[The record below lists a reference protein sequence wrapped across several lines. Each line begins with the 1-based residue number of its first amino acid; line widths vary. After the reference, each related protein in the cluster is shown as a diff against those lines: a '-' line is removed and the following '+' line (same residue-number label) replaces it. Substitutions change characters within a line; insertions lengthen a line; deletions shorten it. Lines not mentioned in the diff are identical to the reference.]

1 MGSWIARRARRT
13 PDRVAVIY
21 CGTVLTY
28 AGLHQRVTRLAHG
41 LRGLGVRRG
50 DRVAYLGP
58 NHPSFLET
66 LFAAGTLGAVV
77 VPLNA
82 RLAVPEL
89 ARHLA
94 GSGSTMLIYGAGQ
107 AQTVAALR
115 PGLGPGHVVALAEP
129 GEREIDYTELLATGT
144 GAAIDEPVSL
154 DDPFLIMYTSGTT
167 GGAKGATLTHGNITW
182 NALNVLVDA
191 DFRQDEVALV
201 VAPLFHTAA
210 LNMLC
215 LPTLLKGGA
224 VLIEPGFEPGRA
236 LEVIGRHRVT
246 SLFGVPA
253 IYDAMAAHPGWAAAD
268 LSSLRMLLCG
278 GAPVPGATIRTYTE
292 RGLAFI
298 QGYGMTETS
307 PGALLLDAAHVQ
319 TKAGS
324 AGVPHFFTEVR
335 VARPDESEAAPGE
348 TGEILV
354 AGPNVMRGYWNQPE
368 ATAAVLAGGTWLRSG
383 DAGAADEDGYVF
395 VVDRIKDMIIS
406 GGENVYPAEV
416 ENVLREHPAVADC
429 GVIGVP
435 DARWGEV
442 GRAVVVLRPG
452 AQASEG
458 ELLGFLDGRIARYK
472 IPKSVRY
479 ADALPRTGTG
489 KILKK
494 RLRETHG
501 ASASPGEHSSS
512 PGASPRTPWPGTPQ
526 SADGA

>member
-1 MGSWIARRARRT
+1 LRNDGVGSWIARRARRT
-13 PDRVAVIY
+13 PGRAAIVHD
-21 CGTVLTY
+21 GGELTY
-28 AGLHQRVTRLAHG
+28 AQLHERVTRLAHG
-41 LRGLGVRRG
+41 LRGLGVCRG

-58 NHPSFLET
+58 NHPAFLET
-66 LFAAGTLGAVV
+66 LFAVGTLGAVL
-77 VPLNA
+77 VPLNT

-89 ARHLA
+89 ARHLS
-94 GSGSTMLIYGAGQ
+94 GSGSRALIYGAGQ
-107 AQTVAALR
+107 AGAAASLR
-115 PGLGPGHVVALAEP
+115 AGTGVRDVVALAGAAG
-129 GEREIDYTELLATGT
+129 GERGYEALLAASAG
-144 GAAIDEPVSL
+144 GPIDEPVSL

-167 GGAKGATLTHGNITW
+167 GGSKGATLTHGNITW
-182 NALNVLVDA
+182 NALNAVVDA

-215 LPTLLKGGA
+215 LPALLKGGA

-236 LEVIGRHRVT
+236 LELIGRYRVT

-278 GAPVPGATIRTYTE
+278 GAPVPDATIRTYTS
-292 RGLAFI
+292 RGLVFI

-319 TKAGS
+319 AKAGS

-335 VARPDESEAAPGE
+335 VARPDLSEAAPGE

-368 ATAAVLAGGTWLRSG
+368 ATSAALAGDGETWLRSG
-383 DAGAADEDGYVF
+383 DAGVADADGYVF
-395 VVDRIKDMIIS
+395 VVDRMKDMIIS

-416 ENVLREHPAVADC
+416 ENALREHPAVADC

-452 AQASEG
+452 AQAGEG
-458 ELLGFLDGRIARYK
+458 ELLAFLDGRIARYK

-479 ADALPRTGTG
+479 AGELPRTGTG

-501 ASASPGEHSSS
+501 AA
-512 PGASPRTPWPGTPQ
+512 
-526 SADGA
+526 